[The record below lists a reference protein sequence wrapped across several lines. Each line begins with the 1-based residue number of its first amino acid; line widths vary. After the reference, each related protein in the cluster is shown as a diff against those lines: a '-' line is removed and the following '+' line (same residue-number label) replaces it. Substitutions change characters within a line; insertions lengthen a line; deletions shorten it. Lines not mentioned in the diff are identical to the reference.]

1 MTDPTAQTQLLQP
14 HDKDLGGGFKVRR
27 LLPAAQRR
35 SVGPF
40 VFFDH
45 FGPATEQPG
54 TEHDVRPHPHIG
66 LSTVTYLFE
75 GAMMHRDSLGS
86 VQEILPGAINW
97 MTAGR
102 GIVHSERKP
111 DRLKADTYVNHGLQ
125 LWAALPQVHEEIA
138 PSFEHTP
145 AVDIPEL
152 VEQGVAVRVL
162 VGEAFGKRS
171 PVKTL
176 SQTLYLD
183 IALPAGGRFELPPL
197 APELA
202 VYAVDADASV
212 GGEPIPAHTM
222 ALLPDGQ
229 GAVLA
234 STTAVRLMVIGG
246 EPLDGPRYI
255 TWNFV
260 SSRRDRIL
268 EAGSDWAA
276 QRMGHVP
283 GETEFI
289 PLPGKPFGVREPDVG
304 TTPV

>member
-1 MTDPTAQTQLLQP
+1 MAVAQQLSS
-14 HDKDLGGGFKVRR
+14 HEKDLGGGFKVRR
-27 LLPAAQRR
+27 LLPAARRR

-45 FGPATEQPG
+45 FGPVTEQPG
-54 TEHDVRPHPHIG
+54 DDHDVRPHPHIG
-66 LSTVTYLFE
+66 LATVSYLFE

-125 LWAALPQVHEEIA
+125 LWAALPQAHEEIE

-145 AVDIPEL
+145 AADIPEL

-176 SQTLYLD
+176 SQTIYLD
-183 IALPAGGRFELPPL
+183 IALPAGGRFELPAL

-202 VYAVDADASV
+202 VYTVDADASV
-212 GGEPIPAHTM
+212 NGEPIPAHTM

-276 QRMGHVP
+276 QRMDHVP

>member
-1 MTDPTAQTQLLQP
+1 MTDTTAQTQLLQP

-54 TEHDVRPHPHIG
+54 SEHDVRPHPHIG
-66 LSTVTYLFE
+66 LSTVTYLFD

-97 MTAGR
+97 MTSGR

-111 DRLKADTYVNHGLQ
+111 DRLKDDTYVNHDLQ
-125 LWAALPQVHEEIA
+125 LWAALPQAHEEVE

-145 AVDIPEL
+145 SDAIPEL
-152 VEQGVAVRVL
+152 VVQGVAVRVL

-176 SQTLYLD
+176 AQTVYLD
-183 IALPAGGRFELPPL
+183 IALPAGGRIELPAL
-197 APELA
+197 APELT
-202 VYAVDADASV
+202 VYVVDADARV
-212 GGEPIPAHTM
+212 NGESIPAHTM
-222 ALLPDGQ
+222 AVLPDGQ
-229 GAVLA
+229 GAVL
-234 STTAVRLMVIGG
+234 SSDTAARLMVIGG

-260 SSRRDRIL
+260 SSRRERIL
-268 EAGSDWAA
+268 EAGADWAA

-289 PLPGKPFGVREPDVG
+289 PLLGKPFGVREPDTG

>member
-1 MTDPTAQTQLLQP
+1 MTAPLLLEP

-27 LLPAAQRR
+27 LLPAAKRR

-54 TEHDVRPHPHIG
+54 SEHDVRPHPHIG

-86 VQEILPGAINW
+86 VQEIRPGAVNW

-111 DRLKADTYVNHGLQ
+111 EQLRDAIYVNHGLQ
-125 LWAALPQVHEEIA
+125 LWVALPQVHEEVE
-138 PSFEHTP
+138 PSFAHT
-145 AVDIPEL
+145 AAADIPSLE
-152 VEQGVAVRVL
+152 VQGVQVRVL
-162 VGEAFGKRS
+162 VGEAFGARS
-171 PVKTL
+171 PVATL
-176 SQTLYLD
+176 SKTIYLD
-183 IALPAGGRFELPPL
+183 VALPAGASFELPPL
-197 APELA
+197 AQELA
-202 VYAVDADASV
+202 IYPIDGDVSLD
-212 GGEPIPAHTM
+212 GEVVAQHTM
-222 ALLPDGQ
+222 AALANGEGGVLTSQ
-229 GAVLA
+229 GP
-234 STTAVRLMVIGG
+234 VRLVVIGG
-246 EPLDGPRYI
+246 DPLDGPRFI

-260 SSRRDRIL
+260 SSRRERIL
-268 EAGSDWAA
+268 QAGADWSA

-289 PLPGKPFGVREPDVG
+289 PLPGHPFQVQTPPDTG

>member
-1 MTDPTAQTQLLQP
+1 MTAPLLLQP

-54 TEHDVRPHPHIG
+54 SEHDVRPHPHIG

-86 VQEILPGAINW
+86 VQEIRPGAINW

-111 DRLKADTYVNHGLQ
+111 EPLRDATYVNHGLQ
-125 LWAALPQVHEEIA
+125 LWAALPQAHEEVE
-138 PSFEHTP
+138 PSFAHT
-145 AVDIPEL
+145 AAADIPSLE
-152 VEQGVAVRVL
+152 VQGAQVRVL
-162 VGEAFGKRS
+162 VGEAFGVRS
-171 PVKTL
+171 PVETL
-176 SQTLYLD
+176 SKTLYLD
-183 IALPAGGRFELPPL
+183 VALPAGARFELPAL
-197 APELA
+197 AQELA
-202 VYAVDADASV
+202 IYPVD
-212 GGEPIPAHTM
+212 GEVSLDGESIAQHTM
-222 ALLPDGQ
+222 AMLPEGE
-229 GAVLA
+229 GGVLSA
-234 STTAVRLMVIGG
+234 RSPVRLVVIGG
-246 EPLDGPRYI
+246 EPLDGPRFI

-260 SSRRDRIL
+260 SSRRERIL
-268 EAGSDWAA
+268 EAGADWSA

-289 PLPGKPFGVREPDVG
+289 PLPGHPFQVQAPADTG

>member
-1 MTDPTAQTQLLQP
+1 MTAPLLLQP

-54 TEHDVRPHPHIG
+54 AEHDVRPHPHIG

-86 VQEILPGAINW
+86 VQEIRPGAINW

-111 DRLKADTYVNHGLQ
+111 EPLRDATYVNHGLQ
-125 LWAALPQVHEEIA
+125 LWAALPQAHEEVE
-138 PSFEHTP
+138 PSFAHT
-145 AVDIPEL
+145 AAADIPSLE
-152 VEQGVAVRVL
+152 VQGAQVRVL
-162 VGEAFGKRS
+162 VGEAFGVRS
-171 PVKTL
+171 PVETL

-183 IALPAGGRFELPPL
+183 VALPAGARFELPAL
-197 APELA
+197 AQELA
-202 VYAVDADASV
+202 IYPVD
-212 GGEPIPAHTM
+212 GEVSLDGESIAQHTM
-222 ALLPDGQ
+222 AMLPEGE
-229 GAVLA
+229 GGVLSA
-234 STTAVRLMVIGG
+234 RSPVRLVVIGG
-246 EPLDGPRYI
+246 EPLDGPRFI

-260 SSRRDRIL
+260 SSRRERIL
-268 EAGSDWAA
+268 EAGADWSA

-289 PLPGKPFGVREPDVG
+289 PLPGKPFGVREPDIG

>member
-1 MTDPTAQTQLLQP
+1 MDSLLSLHP
-14 HDKDLGGGFKVRR
+14 ADKDLGGGFKVRR
-27 LLPAAQRR
+27 LLPAAKRR

-54 TEHDVRPHPHIG
+54 AEHDVRPHPHIG
-66 LSTVTYLFE
+66 LSTVTYLFD

-111 DRLKADTYVNHGLQ
+111 ERLKADTYVNHGLQ
-125 LWAALPQVHEEIA
+125 LWAALPQAHEEA
-138 PSFEHTP
+138 EPSFEHTP
-145 AVDIPEL
+145 ASAIPEL
-152 VEQGVAVRVL
+152 VEQGAAVRVL
-162 VGEAFGKRS
+162 VGEAFGRRS

-183 IALPAGGRFELPPL
+183 IALPAGGRFELPAL

-202 VYAVDADASV
+202 VYAVDADAV
-212 GGEPIPAHTM
+212 INGETIPLHTM
-222 ALLPDGQ
+222 VVLPDGQ
-229 GAVLA
+229 GAVLSSA
-234 STTAVRLMVIGG
+234 TAVRLMVIGG

-260 SSRRDRIL
+260 SSRRERIL

-304 TTPV
+304 STPI